1 MPIIQL
7 TTHLPASQETCFDLV
22 LNVDVQVQ
30 LDSTTRVV
38 GGVTS
43 GPLHLG
49 DCVTWRAVHFG
60 LPWRMTSKI
69 VEVERPRC
77 FVDAMQHGPF
87 ASWRHVHQFELLPTG
102 TLIHDSV
109 DYVAPLGILGK
120 LFDAVVL
127 QRYLTGLLAS
137 RNQRL
142 RQLAEG
148 RAPGP

>member
-1 MPIIQL
+1 LPIIQL
-7 TTHLPASQETCFDLV
+7 TTHVPAPPETCFDLV
-22 LNVDVQVQ
+22 LNVDVQIQ

-49 DCVTWRAVHFG
+49 DCVIWRAVHFG

-77 FVDAMQHGPF
+77 FVDSMQQGPF
-87 ASWRHVHQFELLPTG
+87 ASWSHVHRFEPLPTG

-109 DYVAPLGILGK
+109 AYVAPLGILGRV
-120 LFDAVVL
+120 FDAVVL

-142 RQLAEG
+142 RQLVEG
-148 RAPGP
+148 RAPSP

>member
-1 MPIIQL
+1 MATIHL
-7 TTHLPASQETCFDLV
+7 TTHLPASPETCFDLV

-30 LDSTTRVV
+30 LDSTTRVL

-69 VEVERPRC
+69 IEVERPKY
-77 FVDAMQHGPF
+77 FVDAMQRGPF
-87 ASWRHVHQFELLPTG
+87 ASWRHLHQFEPLLTG

-109 DYVAPLGILGK
+109 AYVAPFGILGR

-148 RAPGP
+148 GTPGP

>member
-1 MPIIQL
+1 MPMIQL
-7 TTHLPASQETCFDLV
+7 TTYVPASPETCFDLV
-22 LNVDVQVQ
+22 SNVDVQVQ

-43 GPLHLG
+43 GLLHLG
-49 DCVTWRAVHFG
+49 DYVTWRAVHFG

-69 VEVERPRC
+69 VEVERPRR

-87 ASWRHVHQFELLPTG
+87 ASWRHVHRFEPLPTG

-109 DYVAPLGILGK
+109 TYVAPLGILGR

-127 QRYLTGLLAS
+127 RRYLTGLLAS

-142 RQLAEG
+142 RQIVEG
-148 RAPGP
+148 RAPSP

>member
-1 MPIIQL
+1 MPIIHL
-7 TTHLPASQETCFDLV
+7 TTHVPASPETCFDLV

-43 GPLHLG
+43 GPLHLE

-69 VEVERPRC
+69 VEVERPRY
-77 FVDAMQHGPF
+77 FVDTMQHGPF
-87 ASWRHVHQFELLPTG
+87 ASWRHVHGFEPLPSG

-109 DYVAPLGILGK
+109 TYVAPLGILGE
-120 LFDAVVL
+120 LFDAIVL

-142 RQLAEG
+142 RQLVEV
-148 RAPGP
+148 RAPSP

>member
-7 TTHLPASQETCFDLV
+7 TTHVQAPQETCFDLV

-38 GGVTS
+38 EGVTS

-69 VEVERPRC
+69 MEVERPRC
-77 FVDAMQHGPF
+77 FVDAMQRGPF
-87 ASWRHVHQFELLPTG
+87 ASWRHTHRFEPLPTG

-109 DYVAPLGILGK
+109 TYVAPLGILGT

-127 QRYLTGLLAS
+127 HRYLTGLLAS

-142 RQLAEG
+142 RQLTES
-148 RAPGP
+148 RTSSP